1 MYGLSMS
8 IFMLFVTFALLDKIL
23 DIMKRFFI
31 TLILAIVA
39 FVGANAQ
46 LLYKISGN
54 GLDAPS
60 YIVGTYHLAPASF
73 VDSIPGARAALDA
86 VGQVCGEIGMAEMN
100 SPEGTKKVM
109 AAMMLP
115 DGKSLKDVLSPEEF
129 AKLDAYMTDVM
140 GVGLSNPMIAAQLGK
155 MTPMAISTQ
164 LQLLQYMKMTPGFNP
179 NALIDSYFQ
188 TAAAKMGKP
197 VLGLET
203 IDFQISVL
211 YKGRSIERQTV
222 QLMCMIDNKEYE
234 LMMMKSLTDA
244 YFSQNMDKLL
254 EITEEKLGNKCDSTP
269 DEDEALIYGRNAD
282 WAVKMPAVMEGKSTL
297 FVVGAA
303 HLPGERGVLEL
314 LRKSGYT
321 VEAVK

>member
-1 MYGLSMS
+1 
-8 IFMLFVTFALLDKIL
+8 MLFVTFALLDKIL

-244 YFSQNMDKLL
+244 YFSQNMEKLL

-282 WAVKMPAVMEGKSTL
+282 WAVKMPAIMEGKSTL

-303 HLPGERGVLEL
+303 HMPGERGVLEL